1 MASVIGHGSIV
12 RICCGEDSYE
22 IGSVVDGEEVFCI
35 DDESNVADGDSDS
48 FHRGAQKPYS
58 EVIVEDEDGAIVRL
72 ENYGD
77 VTLKSLDGHIVAAN
91 IGPDTTYHLGDSI
104 RGRKVTRIR
113 YYNSDWKDVAHVEP
127 CYLLYGRD
135 YCVVK
140 VLRGKPIATYYR
152 PVEYF

>member
-12 RICCGEDSYE
+12 RIRCGEESYE
-22 IGSVVDGEEVFCI
+22 IGSLVDGKEIFCI
-35 DDESNVADGDSDS
+35 DDESDVSDDDSDRM
-48 FHRGAQKPYS
+48 HRSARQPYS
-58 EVIVEDEDGAIVRL
+58 EVIVEGDDGAIVRL

-77 VTLKSLDGHIVAAN
+77 VTLKSQDGHIVAAN
-91 IGPDTTYHLGDSI
+91 IGPDTAYHLGD
-104 RGRKVTRIR
+104 RVDGRKVTRIR